1 MRFPVARLFFA
12 IFGAVCLLTGGCDA
26 EESEFA
32 RFERMIA
39 SHWDNERQARED
51 ARLGL
56 DFAHRHPRRAMTY
69 IPIENPNI
77 EGRLFAIL
85 NYAEQGFD
93 GPLQRLSLHRFRWSE
108 TDRGIVHEFFFLREP
123 RERSDDNIELAYL
136 TTIDESDVR
145 INSSC
150 AMYWRWQGDH
160 FEGATNQGSCVTSSF
175 TATPVRVEGHG
186 ELWDDRIVRHD
197 ANYSLD
203 GERLPTAGGASPEV
217 FDRVSRRSYRPEG
230 LLERINAVRAE
241 VAK

>member
-1 MRFPVARLFFA
+1 MRFPEARFFLA
-12 IFGAVCLLTGGCDA
+12 IFVAAYMLTGACGA
-26 EESEFA
+26 ELSEFE

-39 SHWDNERQARED
+39 GHWDNEMQARED
-51 ARLGL
+51 VRLGL
-56 DFAHRHPRRAMTY
+56 DYTDLHPRRAMTY

-85 NYAEQGFD
+85 NYAEQGFE

-108 TDRGIVHEFFFLREP
+108 TDRSIVHEFFFLREP
-123 RERSDDNIELAYL
+123 REWSDDNIELAYL

-145 INSSC
+145 INSRC
-150 AMYWRWQGDH
+150 AMYWRWRGDH
-160 FEGATNQGSCVTSSF
+160 FEGATKKGSCVTSSF

-186 ELWDDRIVRHD
+186 ELWHDRIIRHD
-197 ANYSLD
+197 ANYSLE
-203 GERLPTAGGASPEV
+203 GERLPTPGGASPEV
-217 FDRVSRRSYRPEG
+217 FDRVSRSSYKPEG